1 MRMLSLIVLAALAM
15 APATALALEDS
26 EVLID
31 GEAFLE
37 RKAEIE
43 RDLDEGVR
51 YEHLDP
57 GDERRI
63 RSALNRLAARLEG
76 VETIEDIPRN
86 LRAKVF
92 NDQEMINTLLGEV
105 DAFRQ
110 MVCKRESAAGTHF
123 KQTTCKTEAEWA
135 QLQEAS
141 QESRRRMGRLQPSL
155 GVGGGGGGPGGG

>member
-1 MRMLSLIVLAALAM
+1 MRAVALFAFAILAF
-15 APATALALEDS
+15 APATVLALEES
-26 EVLID
+26 EVIVD

-43 RDLDEGVR
+43 ADLEEGVR

-57 GDERRI
+57 ADERRI
-63 RSALNRLAARLEG
+63 RSALARLAARLEG
-76 VETIEDIPRN
+76 VRTLEDIPRN

-92 NDQEMINTLLGEV
+92 NDQEMINTLLSEV
-105 DAFRQ
+105 DSFRQ

-123 KQTTCKTEAEWA
+123 KQTTCKTEGEWA

-155 GVGGGGGGPGGG
+155 GGAGGPGGG